1 MSELEDK
8 LNTILGDP
16 QAMGQIMAL
25 AQSLGSGKDPQ
36 PEAPPQSDHQEASP
50 PPSGQGQGS
59 APPDLSAL
67 LGSLT
72 GEGGGL
78 DPRLLTLGARIM
90 SEYNADDGG
99 RTALL
104 QALRPFVKERRYAKL
119 DRAIQIAKL
128 SRLIRVALEVLRGG
142 GQDHV

>member
-25 AQSLGSGKDPQ
+25 AQSLGSGKDQQ
-36 PEAPPQSDHQEASP
+36 PEAPSQSDHQEASP
-50 PPSGQGQGS
+50 SPSGQDS

-67 LGSLT
+67 LDSLT
-72 GEGGGL
+72 GAGGRL

-99 RTALL
+99 RTTLL

>member
-25 AQSLGSGKDPQ
+25 AQSLGSGKDQQ
-36 PEAPPQSDHQEASP
+36 PEAPPPPDHRDEP
-50 PPSGQGQGS
+50 PP
-59 APPDLSAL
+59 
-67 LGSLT
+67 
-72 GEGGGL
+72 
-78 DPRLLTLGARIM
+78 
-90 SEYNADDGG
+90 
-99 RTALL
+99 
-104 QALRPFVKERRYAKL
+104 YAKL

>member
-1 MSELEDK
+1 MGMPPR
-8 LNTILGDP
+8 TDP
-16 QAMGQIMAL
+16 EPAA
-25 AQSLGSGKDPQ
+25 A
-36 PEAPPQSDHQEASP
+36 
-50 PPSGQGQGS
+50 
-59 APPDLSAL
+59 PDLSAL

-90 SEYNADDGG
+90 SEYNSDDGG

>member
-25 AQSLGSGKDPQ
+25 AQSLGSGKDQQ
-36 PEAPPQSDHQEASP
+36 PEAPPPQDRRDEPP
-50 PPSGQGQGS
+50 PPSGQAA

-72 GEGGGL
+72 GEGGGGL

-128 SRLIRVALEVLRGG
+128 SRPIRVALEVLRGG

>member
-25 AQSLGSGKDPQ
+25 AQSLGGGKERQQ
-36 PEAPPQSDHQEASP
+36 PETP
-50 PPSGQGQGS
+50 PPPEYGDE
-59 APPDLSAL
+59 PPRTDPEPAAA
-67 LGSLT
+67 LT

-90 SEYNADDGG
+90 SEYNSDDGG

>member
-25 AQSLGSGKDPQ
+25 AQSLGGGKERQQ
-36 PEAPPQSDHQEASP
+36 PETP
-50 PPSGQGQGS
+50 PPPEYGDEPPRTGPEP
-59 APPDLSAL
+59 AAAPDLSAL
-67 LGSLT
+67 VGSLT

-90 SEYNADDGG
+90 SEYSSDDGG

>member
-25 AQSLGSGKDPQ
+25 AQSLGGGKERHQ
-36 PEAPPQSDHQEASP
+36 PETP
-50 PPSGQGQGS
+50 PPPEDGDEPPRTDPEP
-59 APPDLSAL
+59 AAAPDLSAL

-90 SEYNADDGG
+90 SEYNSDDGG

>member
-25 AQSLGSGKDPQ
+25 AQSLGGGQDQP
-36 PEAPPQSDHQEASP
+36 PEAPPPPDHRDEP
-50 PPSGQGQGS
+50 PPSGHGQAAS
-59 APPDLSAL
+59 PPDLSAL

-72 GEGGGL
+72 GEGGGGL

>member
-25 AQSLGSGKDPQ
+25 AQSLGSGKDQQ
-36 PEAPPQSDHQEASP
+36 PEAPPPQDHRDEPP
-50 PPSGQGQGS
+50 PPSGQGQA

>member
-1 MSELEDK
+1 
-8 LNTILGDP
+8 
-16 QAMGQIMAL
+16 
-25 AQSLGSGKDPQ
+25 
-36 PEAPPQSDHQEASP
+36 
-50 PPSGQGQGS
+50 
-59 APPDLSAL
+59 
-67 LGSLT
+67 
-72 GEGGGL
+72 
-78 DPRLLTLGARIM
+78 M